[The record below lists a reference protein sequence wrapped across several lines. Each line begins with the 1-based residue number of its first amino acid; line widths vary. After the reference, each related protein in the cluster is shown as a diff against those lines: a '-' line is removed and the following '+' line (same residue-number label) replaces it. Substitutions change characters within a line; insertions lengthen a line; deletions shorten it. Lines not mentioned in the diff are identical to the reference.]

1 MHLRRLAVQHEVP
14 PGPGRDRLAAM
25 LLRSRVG
32 VVGLVVGLAALGAC
46 GRSRVV
52 SPLPP
57 TDGGAADGGR
67 DGGSDAGR
75 DAGRDAGS
83 DGFRFA
89 ILRSDCGPADGFAWR
104 GVVAREPLGCDDFG
118 RTDEHVSLYLFD
130 GDRLGMYAWS
140 GDDFD
145 DFVAYCPGGRAA
157 CISSTEGEA
166 RVSLP
171 GDASPSLRLRVVL
184 PDRGT
189 IVDGELEATVCFE
202 DEPTPCG

>member
-1 MHLRRLAVQHEVP
+1 MHARIAIVLAS
-14 PGPGRDRLAAM
+14 
-25 LLRSRVG
+25 LL
-32 VVGLVVGLAALGAC
+32 LIAC

-57 TDGGAADGGR
+57 TDGGPVDGSTPDGGR
-67 DGGSDAGR
+67 LDGGR
-75 DAGRDAGS
+75 DAGRDAGA
-83 DGFRFA
+83 DGFRYA

-104 GVVAREPLGCDDFG
+104 GVVAREPLDCDDFG

-130 GDRLGMYAWS
+130 GDRLGTYAWS

-166 RVSLP
+166 QVSLP
-171 GDASPSLRLRVVL
+171 PDASPTLRLRVVL

-189 IVDGELEATVCFE
+189 IVDGELGALVCFE